1 MKLPHLAVVLFL
13 STLAFAAEGSF
24 QRTLQV
30 SGPVDLDVQTNS
42 GHINVR
48 TGSSNTVQ
56 VNATIRSS
64 NDWFGHEAEERVRQ
78 IESNPPLEQHGNTI
92 RIGHVNDSSLFH
104 NISVSYDITVPAETR
119 LAAQTGSGS
128 QLVEGIRGP
137 ADVHSGSGTLE
148 ISNIGGNVSAE
159 AGSGNI
165 TLEKINGSVQ
175 AHTGSGDVRA
185 SAISGGFES
194 RSGSGSVRL
203 EQVAAGDVRVD
214 TGSGGVELR
223 GVKGALNAR
232 TGSGH
237 IEADGEPAG
246 DWRIHTGSGGVTVR
260 MPSQAAFD
268 LYAHTGSGSIS
279 VDQPV
284 TVQGTVGRHELRGK
298 VRGGGTR
305 VELETGSGNIH
316 VE

>member
-1 MKLPHLAVVLFL
+1 MKKHCFAVVLLL
-13 STLAFAAEGSF
+13 STVAFAAEGSF

-30 SGPVDLDVQTNS
+30 SGPVDLDVQTGS
-42 GHINVR
+42 GRINVR

-64 NDWFGHEAEERVRQ
+64 NDWFGHDVEDRIHQ
-78 IESNPPLEQHGNTI
+78 IESNPPVEQHGNSI
-92 RIGHVNDSSLFH
+92 RIGHMNESSLFH
-104 NISVSYDITVPAETR
+104 NISISYDITVPADTK
-119 LAAQTGSGS
+119 LSSQTGSGS
-128 QLVEGIRGP
+128 QLVDGIHGP
-137 ADVHSGSGTLE
+137 ADVHSGSGSLE
-148 ISNIGGNVSAE
+148 ISNISSNVSAD

-165 TLEKINGSVQ
+165 TLQKINGSVH

-185 SAISGGFES
+185 SAIAGGFES

-237 IEADGEPAG
+237 IDADGEPFG
-246 DWRIHTGSGGVTVR
+246 DWRLHTGSGGVTVH
-260 MPSQAAFD
+260 MPAQAAFD

-298 VRGGGTR
+298 VRGGGIL
-305 VELETGSGNIH
+305 VELETGSGSIH